1 MIHYILHSSSN
12 KMLAVML
19 HMVQYWPEVTC
30 ILAMPITLS
39 TYHSSTDLVT
49 LWVCA
54 RHDEIPA

>member
-1 MIHYILHSSSN
+1 
-12 KMLAVML
+12 ML